1 MSDRELEQG
10 SAAGSGTTAESHL
23 LADLNAAQRNAATV
37 TEGALLVIAGAGS
50 GKTRTLVYRLAHLVE
65 QGVPPEAILLLT
77 FTRRSAQEMLR
88 RATQLVDE
96 RCRRV
101 TGGTYHS
108 FANSIL
114 RRFAQLLGYGPS
126 FTIIDRSD
134 AVDLVGMLRSGEDD
148 SRRQRRFPR
157 ADTLVNLYSK
167 RINTH
172 RSLKEV
178 LEEEMPQ
185 FLDDLPAIERIEQRY
200 AERKLE
206 QNIMDYDDLL
216 VQLRRLLVE
225 QPGVRKKLAATFK
238 YIMVDEYQDT
248 NRLQAQI
255 AALLAAG
262 HGNIMV
268 VGDDA
273 QSIYSFR
280 GANFRNIID
289 FPKLFPDCRTVLLEQ
304 NYRSTPPI
312 LDLANRVL
320 DKAREKF
327 SKQLFSHLEGT
338 QKPFFVRTTDA
349 HSQAQFVCD
358 KILELREEGVSLADM
373 AVLSR
378 AAWHS
383 NVLELELGNR
393 NIPFRK
399 FGGIRFVEAAHIKD
413 VSALLK
419 ISLNPL
425 DTAAWFRV
433 LQLFDGIG
441 PKTAQQI
448 AADVA
453 DHDGDPSVLVGPN
466 YERRRYGPDLS
477 ALYKL
482 LSKLRDEH
490 LDLSQRLEM
499 ALGAY
504 RAWMNH
510 KYDDAVRRQQD
521 LQALEVVA
529 KRYDDLEAFL
539 SDLAIDP
546 PDFVHTQSHEDTEDE
561 WLTVSTVHSAKGLE
575 WQAVFVLHM
584 NAGRFPT
591 FNASDY
597 EEERRLFYVA
607 VTRSKRLL
615 YLLKPEELTGR
626 GGFYEIGE
634 ISPLITEI
642 DDFASLTDE
651 VVFAPGADDLDLADG
666 DGGGSDD
673 DSMRRILDYFGAN

>member
-1 MSDRELEQG
+1 MSDPDK
-10 SAAGSGTTAESHL
+10 STTQDSPRDLMAE
-23 LADLNAAQRNAATV
+23 LNAAQRSAAT
-37 TEGALLVIAGAGS
+37 TTDGALLVIAGAGS
-50 GKTRTLVYRLAHLVE
+50 GKTRTLVYRLAHLVQ

-88 RATQLVDE
+88 RASQLVDE

-101 TGGTYHS
+101 TGGTYHA
-108 FANSIL
+108 FANSVL
-114 RRFAQLLGYGPS
+114 RRFAQQLGYGPS

-134 AVDLVGMLRSGEDD
+134 AVDLVGMLRSSVDNKG
-148 SRRQRRFPR
+148 RQRRFPR
-157 ADTLVNLYSK
+157 ADTLVNLFSK

-185 FLDDLPAIERIEQRY
+185 FLDDLTAIERIESQF
-200 AERKLE
+200 AQRKLE

-216 VQLRRLLVE
+216 VQLRRLLIE
-225 QPGVRKKLAATFK
+225 QPGIRKKLGATFR

-289 FPKLFPDCRTVLLEQ
+289 FPKLFPDCHTTLLEQ

-312 LDLANRVL
+312 LDLANKVL
-320 DKAREKF
+320 EKAREKF
-327 SKQLFSHLEGT
+327 SKRLFSHLEGT
-338 QKPFFVRTTDA
+338 QKPFFVRTTDD
-349 HSQAQFVCD
+349 HSQAQFICD
-358 KILELREEGVSLADM
+358 KILELREDGVPLSDM

-448 AADVA
+448 AQDVVA
-453 DHDGDPSVLVGPN
+453 QDGDPAALVSSR
-466 YERRRYGPDLS
+466 YEQRRYAAPLAS
-477 ALYKL
+477 LYKL
-482 LSKLRDEH
+482 LNKLRDEN

-499 ALGAY
+499 ALEAY
-504 RAWMNH
+504 KAWMVH

-521 LQALEVVA
+521 LKALEVVA
-529 KRYDDLEAFL
+529 GRYEDLEAFL

-546 PDFVHTQSHEDTEDE
+546 PDFVHTQPQEDSEDE

-575 WQAVFVLHM
+575 WQTVFVLHM

-591 FNASDY
+591 FNTSDH

-607 VTRSKRLL
+607 ITRSKRLL

-626 GGFYEIGE
+626 GGFHEIGE
-634 ISPLITEI
+634 LSPLIAEV
-642 DDFASLTDE
+642 DDFASLTEE
-651 VVFAPGADDLDLADG
+651 VVFSPGQQDMELAEG
-666 DGGGSDD
+666 ESSASDD
-673 DSMRRILDYFGAN
+673 ASMQRILDYFGDN

>member
-1 MSDRELEQG
+1 MSEHVPPEARSPQPDLMD
-10 SAAGSGTTAESHL
+10 
-23 LADLNAAQRNAATV
+23 DLNAAQRTAATS
-37 TEGALLVIAGAGS
+37 TTGAHLVIAGAGS
-50 GKTRTLVYRLAHLVE
+50 GKTRTLVYRVAHLVH
-65 QGVPPEAILLLT
+65 QGVAPESILLLT
-77 FTRRSAQEMLR
+77 FTRRAAQEMLR
-88 RATQLVDE
+88 RAAQLVDE

-101 TGGTYHS
+101 TGGTYHA
-108 FANSIL
+108 FANSVL
-114 RRFAQLLGYGPS
+114 RRHAQLLGYGPS

-134 AVDLVGMLRSGEDD
+134 AVDLVGMLRSGEDET
-148 SRRQRRFPR
+148 SRQRRFPR
-157 ADTLVNLYSK
+157 ADTLVNLFSK

-172 RSLKEV
+172 RSLEEI

-185 FLDDLPAIERIEQRY
+185 FLDDLGAIEKIEKAY
-200 AERKLE
+200 AQRKLE
-206 QNIMDYDDLL
+206 QNTMDYDDLL

-225 QPGVRKKLAATFK
+225 HPGVRKKLAATFR

-280 GANFRNIID
+280 GASFRNIID
-289 FPKLFPDCRTVLLEQ
+289 FPKLFPDSRTTLLEQ

-312 LDLANRVL
+312 LDLANKVL
-320 DKAREKF
+320 EKAREKF
-327 SKQLFSHLEGT
+327 SKRLFSDLEGS
-338 QKPFFVRTTDA
+338 QKPFFVRTTDDQT
-349 HSQAQFVCD
+349 QAQFVCD
-358 KILELREEGVSLADM
+358 TILALREDGVPLSDM

-383 NVLELELGNR
+383 NVLELELNNR

-399 FGGIRFVEAAHIKD
+399 FGGIRFVEGAHIKD

-419 ISLNPL
+419 IGLNPL
-425 DTAAWFRV
+425 EVAAWFRV
-433 LQLFDGIG
+433 LQLFEGIG
-441 PKTAQQI
+441 PKTAQRI
-448 AADVA
+448 AQDVVA
-453 DHDGDPSVLVGPN
+453 ADGDPAVLVGST
-466 YERRRYGPDLS
+466 YSGRRYAGQLAALFKVLS
-477 ALYKL
+477 Q
-482 LSKLRDEH
+482 LRDEK
-490 LDLSQRLEM
+490 LDLSQRLDV
-499 ALGAY
+499 ALNAY
-504 RAWMNH
+504 KQWMIH

-529 KRYDDLEAFL
+529 KRYEDLEAFL

-546 PDFVHTQSHEDTEDE
+546 PEFVHTQPHDDSEDE
-561 WLTVSTVHSAKGLE
+561 WLTVSTIHSGKGLE

-591 FNASDY
+591 FNASDH

-607 VTRSKRLL
+607 ITRSKRLL

-626 GGFYEIGE
+626 RGFYEIGE
-634 ISPLITEI
+634 ISPLIAEV
-642 DDFASLTDE
+642 DDFPQLTEE
-651 VVFAPGADDLDLADG
+651 VVFAPAQADLELADDEQD
-666 DGGGSDD
+666 GSDPA
-673 DSMRRILDYFGAN
+673 SLQRILDYFGEN